1 MHLCARCN
9 KSQRLFFSKCRFLYF
24 KDEFAVLGIS
34 TCFKVHCRSVEALCV
49 MYTVWKGKCWYAR
62 HMTRYLSYFEDGW
75 EDTTETLLVP
85 TIKALIYRNEEESAA
100 SIEQRIPCVAPLHYN
115 LGLCSLQN
123 LLELQDPLHKNYFIK
138 YDINATSEYSMIL
151 SIVMNCIE
159 IH

>member
-85 TIKALIYRNEEESAA
+85 TIKALIYRNEEESALAA
-100 SIEQRIPCVAPLHYN
+100 SHVLLHFIIT
-115 LGLCSLQN
+115 LASVHFKIWASVRT
-123 LLELQDPLHKNYFIK
+123 PFIK
-138 YDINATSEYSMIL
+138 IISSNMTSTRGASTQW
-151 SIVMNCIE
+151 SWVVMNCIE
-159 IH
+159 IHY